1 MKVLLIERGR
11 KRIVEMWSME
21 RAFFETRTINAVKPY
36 SVGGRSGGQSWPQLK
51 EKKKV

>member
-1 MKVLLIERGR
+1 MKVLLNMKGG

-36 SVGGRSGGQSWPQLK
+36 SVV
-51 EKKKV
+51 ED